1 MADKKKNIGA
11 ERRKKTRGRVSSK
24 ISRWFVFGVFALFTV
39 SLLVAMGMGA
49 IIVAEWKLDDYGSLL
64 AYTGVILVISLVV
77 GMALAVVYTRIV
89 LNTTMPYV
97 DALQRV
103 GECDFSV
110 RVQDNKFLEEFHLAE
125 HFNNTVEQLASVETL
140 RENFVSDFS
149 HEFKTPIVSI
159 AGFATLLK
167 NPNLTESE
175 RNEYLDVIIDESN
188 HLVGLSESVLML
200 TRLDSQSVVNERYRL
215 DEQLRQCVLMFTKTC
230 AERNIE
236 IEPCLDVQYI
246 CGAEKLNRQ
255 VWVNLIGNAV
265 KFTPD
270 GGKITVTA
278 NCADGEVTVSVADSG
293 VGMDSDTVKH
303 IFDKF
308 YQGDKSHTTPG
319 NGLGLS
325 IVKKIV
331 DLQHGSVTVDSTPG
345 KGSTFTVVLS
355 EDAK

>member
-1 MADKKKNIGA
+1 MANKKQSVG
-11 ERRKKTRGRVSSK
+11 ERRRQNSRRRVTSK
-24 ISRWFVFGVFALFTV
+24 ITRWFVLGVFALFAIA
-39 SLLVAMGMGA
+39 LLVAMGVGA
-49 IIVAEWKLDDYGSLL
+49 IIVAEWKLDDYGSLF
-64 AYTGVILVISLVV
+64 AYTAVILVISLVV
-77 GMALAVVYTRIV
+77 GTSLAMGYTRIMINV
-89 LNTTMPYV
+89 TMPYV

-103 GECDFSV
+103 GECDFTV
-110 RVQDNKFLEEFHLAE
+110 RVKDSKFLQEFHLAE
-125 HFNNTVEQLASVETL
+125 HFNKTVEQLASVETL

-167 NPNLTESE
+167 NPNLSESE

-188 HLVGLSESVLML
+188 RLVGLSESVLML
-200 TRLDSQSVVNERYRL
+200 TKLDSQSVINERYRL
-215 DEQLRQCVLMFTKTC
+215 DEQLRQCVLMFAKTC

-236 IEPCLDVQYI
+236 IDPCLDVDYI
-246 CGAEKLNRQ
+246 YGSEKLNSQ
-255 VWVNLIGNAV
+255 MWVNLIGNAV

-278 NCADGEVTVSVADSG
+278 SRVEGKIVVSVADNG
-293 VGMDSDTVKH
+293 VGMDEETMKN

-331 DLQHGSVTVDSTPG
+331 ELQHGSVTVASKLG
-345 KGSTFTVVLS
+345 EGSVFTVVLS
-355 EDAK
+355 EVEQ